1 MEVFLFFRVTRIRNW
16 RRLHRKAEIM
26 NLISQPKRQR
36 ADLTSRSSTLHG
48 SSSDFY
54 RLFFIFKSF
63 HFILPRLSHSPYRTV
78 YFSPV
83 SSLARCLNR
92 VCSVIPRVIFFS
104 QILFSLQ
111 MPLSVSSKWSID
123 SRVHLQTTIHLVM
136 PLLKFILILC

>member
-1 MEVFLFFRVTRIRNW
+1 MIKFVHLLMEVFLFFRVTRIRNW

-36 ADLTSRSSTLHG
+36 ADLTSRLSTLHG

-92 VCSVIPRVIFFS
+92 SS
-104 QILFSLQ
+104 LFSDSTCHFFFLRYYSLFKCPYLFLRNGLLIRVSTCKLQ
-111 MPLSVSSKWSID
+111 YTS
-123 SRVHLQTTIHLVM
+123 
-136 PLLKFILILC
+136 

>member
-1 MEVFLFFRVTRIRNW
+1 MRNFSVFFCKIMVKFVHLLMELFLFFRVTRIRNW

-92 VCSVIPRVIFFS
+92 VCSVIPRVIFFFS
-104 QILFSLQ
+104 DIIL
-111 MPLSVSSKWSID
+111 SSNAPICFFEM
-123 SRVHLQTTIHLVM
+123 VY
-136 PLLKFILILC
+136 

>member
-1 MEVFLFFRVTRIRNW
+1 MMKFVHLLMELFLFFRVTRIRNW

-83 SSLARCLNR
+83 SSLARCLNGSSLFSDST
-92 VCSVIPRVIFFS
+92 CHFFFS
-104 QILFSLQ
+104 DIIL
-111 MPLSVSSKWSID
+111 SSNAPICFFEM
-123 SRVHLQTTIHLVM
+123 VY
-136 PLLKFILILC
+136 